1 MHQKV
6 DMDFMINI
14 SKYLRKEIG
23 ELKGVNAG
31 SFAAFVYTL
40 EQIGSYKGENKPNL
54 NSSPVSLEYSKI

>member
-1 MHQKV
+1 
-6 DMDFMINI
+6 MINI

-23 ELKGVNAG
+23 ELKGVNGG

-40 EQIGSYKGENKPNL
+40 EQFGSYKGENKPNL